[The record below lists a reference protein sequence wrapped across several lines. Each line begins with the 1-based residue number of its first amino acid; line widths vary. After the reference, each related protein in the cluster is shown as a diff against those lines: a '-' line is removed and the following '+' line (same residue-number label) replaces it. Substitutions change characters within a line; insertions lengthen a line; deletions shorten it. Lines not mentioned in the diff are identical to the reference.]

1 MGNGRGKEASSGQQA
16 KSERRILTP
25 HVAHRDQGQAGG
37 RTRWILATF
46 TSRRRLSLP
55 LLRSPPLPTPSSPS
69 CCCCRL
75 WLRLSGRQACKLF
88 LLNRCGHKRTCCLP
102 QPYQLL
108 PLATCFCLSPP
119 LFLDRSSFDICSGCG
134 GALLVIAVWA
144 PLLLSCQSSEACAKL
159 LLVVN
164 LLLPLLANLVG
175 QADMQMLLPL
185 PLPLLRLLLPLSN
198 VACLLFFMQIF
209 ELFFSLI
216 LLLTN
221 CLLDLMT
228 ERSTASRQVRLYA

>member
-1 MGNGRGKEASSGQQA
+1 M
-16 KSERRILTP
+16 L
-25 HVAHRDQGQAGG
+25 
-37 RTRWILATF
+37 LATA
-46 TSRRRLSLP
+46 LPVAAACHLP
-55 LLRSPPLPTPSSPS
+55 LPPPPH
-69 CCCCRL
+69 
-75 WLRLSGRQACKLF
+75 F
-88 LLNRCGHKRTCCLP
+88 L
-102 QPYQLL
+102 
-108 PLATCFCLSPP
+108 A
-119 LFLDRSSFDICSGCG
+119 RSSFDICSGYG

-175 QADMQMLLPL
+175 QADMQMLLL
-185 PLPLLRLLLPLSN
+185 LPLLLLLLLLPLSN

-209 ELFFSLI
+209 ALFFFCSLI

>member
-1 MGNGRGKEASSGQQA
+1 MARGGGSGASSGQQA

-25 HVAHRDQGQAGG
+25 HVAHTE
-37 RTRWILATF
+37 TRAKPVDGHDGSWPRSLHVGVF
-46 TSRRRLSLP
+46 HCLSLH
-55 LLRSPPLPTPSSPS
+55 PLPPPAAAAVFGCVCLAGRRVNCFYLIVADTNAHVACHSLTS
-69 CCCCRL
+69 CCHLPLPR
-75 WLRLSGRQACKLF
+75 LF
-88 LLNRCGHKRTCCLP
+88 L
-102 QPYQLL
+102 
-108 PLATCFCLSPP
+108 A
-119 LFLDRSSFDICSGCG
+119 RSSFDIWSGCGCG

-185 PLPLLRLLLPLSN
+185 PLLLLLLLLPLSN

-209 ELFFSLI
+209 ALFFSLSF
-216 LLLTN
+216 
-221 CLLDLMT
+221 CF
-228 ERSTASRQVRLYA
+228 